1 MSNNALFF
9 QRINPG
15 NPPEGTVLAANIRET
30 ENGWSFIDDPIVGTI
45 KANRNACFCVIP
57 YMDTD
62 DGSHYNEYVTHFIYL
77 TDLERRIDILS
88 E

>member
-15 NPPEGTVLAANIRET
+15 NPPIGTVLAANIKEL
-30 ENGWSFIDDPIVGTI
+30 ESGWAFIDDPVVGEI
-45 KANRNACFCVIP
+45 QVRNCKCYCVVPFFDPDDQSP
-57 YMDTD
+57 YR
-62 DGSHYNEYVTHFIYL
+62 ELVTHFIYL
-77 TDLERRIDILS
+77 TDLERRIDII